1 VRLEPSQAAA
11 VLSGSISGDLSL
23 DMIPQGADV
32 QAGNLVLTSGLGGN
46 FPANILVGQV
56 TGVRSQDQDL
66 FQQASIQP
74 GVDFSQLD
82 IVLVITNF
90 RPVETGPLIPTPGAA
105 QP

>member
-1 VRLEPSQAAA
+1 
-11 VLSGSISGDLSL
+11 VLNGSISGDLTL
-23 DMIPQGADV
+23 DMIPQAADV

-46 FPANILVGQV
+46 FPPNLLVGQV

-66 FQQASIQP
+66 FQRASIQP

-90 RPVETGPLIPTPGAA
+90 RPVDIAPLIPTPGAA